1 MADPLK
7 SGVATRRGALGF
19 GLASLAAA
27 AVGEA
32 LTAVSGAWAATPS
45 HEIMGLGWYVVFS
58 RPSLMDQM
66 TAFYEK
72 TIGLPEMLNMR
83 TDVRSKNLLWGG
95 EDIVVDLAHHA
106 LETPLSPREADPAT
120 ARQVP
125 IFRTD
130 DLDALMADF
139 AARGARIL
147 PARQTYYGREA
158 FVIDL
163 MGRLIGFRQ
172 RDLGSPFASDKEARR
187 RFTRGEAFNPGC
199 APMPTH
205 LQELGWVRLRVA
217 DMNAARAF
225 YGARVGLRDL
235 GTAGG
240 AALFDLGDNTTL
252 EIVGNG
258 VARPAPAEQRASEA
272 VAILRVV
279 NFPATMARLK
289 AAGQPFPYTIANKPN
304 QGFTY
309 ISDTEGNLLGL
320 ADRKPPAAYKG
331 LMPVAPEDLEAHR
344 RWVEATAGGV

>member
-1 MADPLK
+1 MNRRTLIAASSAGAALSVF
-7 SGVATRRGALGF
+7 SGARGA
-19 GLASLAAA
+19 
-27 AVGEA
+27 
-32 LTAVSGAWAATPS
+32 TPP

-58 RPSLMDQM
+58 RPSMMDRM

-83 TDVRSKNLLWGG
+83 TDIQNKNLLWGG

-106 LETPLSPREADPAT
+106 PETPLSPREADPAT
-120 ARQVP
+120 ARQFP

-130 DLDALMADF
+130 DLDALMAGF
-139 AARGARIL
+139 AARGARTL
-147 PARQTYYGREA
+147 PVRPTSHGREA
-158 FVIDL
+158 FVLDL

-172 RDLGSPFASDKEARR
+172 SDLDSPLAADKEARR
-187 RFTRGEAFNPGC
+187 RFKRGEAFNPGC
-199 APMPTH
+199 ASMPSH

-217 DMNAARAF
+217 DMKAARAF

-235 GTAGG
+235 GAAGS

-252 EIVGNG
+252 EIVGGG
-258 VARPAPAEQRASEA
+258 VARPAPAEQRAAES

-279 NFPATMARLK
+279 DFPAIMARLK

-304 QGFTY
+304 QGFSY
-309 ISDTEGNLLGL
+309 IADSEGNLLGL
-320 ADRKPPAAYKG
+320 ADRKPPAAYRG
-331 LMPVAPEDLEAHR
+331 LIPVQPEDLEARR